1 MLLIPA
7 SPNYGKTV
15 AGLTPNLENNME
27 FTENQQ
33 HPLQRMSR
41 LGIVAVLHVA
51 LLAALL
57 SSMKITITPKPQD
70 PVIVQFEETKI
81 KEIPEIPPPVVDP
94 IRSLTPPI
102 FVPAPP
108 VINSTPNDNPL
119 SNTTSNPDVPRP
131 LGPTGDPGKETGVT
145 DMPSRAKDPIHVAAV
160 INLNACDKPAYP
172 ASSIRNGDTGT
183 VTLSMLIGTD
193 GKVIETKT
201 LDSSGHRAL
210 DRAATQALS
219 LCRFT
224 PGTIDGVPQQSW
236 TKVQYVWKID

>member
-7 SPNYGKTV
+7 SPSYGKTV

-27 FTENQQ
+27 FTQNQQ

-41 LGIVAVLHVA
+41 LGVVALLHVA
-51 LLAALL
+51 LLAVLL
-57 SSMKITITPKPQD
+57 SSMKIKITSKTEGPIQISQIEKP
-70 PVIVQFEETKI
+70 VE
-81 KEIPEIPPPVVDP
+81 KEKIPPPEFDTKLENP
-94 IRSLTPPI
+94 INPPLIVPEPPSGFPKNLDESGLT
-102 FVPAPP
+102 
-108 VINSTPNDNPL
+108 ST
-119 SNTTSNPDVPRP
+119 
-131 LGPTGDPGKETGVT
+131 ETGI
-145 DMPSRAKDPIHVAAV
+145 KDTGKSTVGGTLDGTVVAAVAVPKNPIHVAAV

-172 ASSIRNGDTGT
+172 GSSIRTGETGT

-201 LDSSGHRAL
+201 LESSGYRAL
-210 DRAATQALS
+210 DRAASQALS

-224 PGTIDGVPQQSW
+224 PGTIDGVAQQSW

>member
-41 LGIVAVLHVA
+41 LGVVAVLHVA

-57 SSMKITITPKPQD
+57 SSMKITITSKKDGPIQISQIEKP
-70 PVIVQFEETKI
+70 VEKET
-81 KEIPEIPPPVVDP
+81 IPPPEFETRLKNP
-94 IRSLTPPI
+94 ITPPLI
-102 FVPAPP
+102 VPEPPTGLPTKKDESGLTNTEIGIKDTGKSVGTGTLDGTVVAAIAPP
-108 VINSTPNDNPL
+108 KN
-119 SNTTSNPDVPRP
+119 
-131 LGPTGDPGKETGVT
+131 
-145 DMPSRAKDPIHVAAV
+145 PIHVAAV
-160 INLNACDKPAYP
+160 INLNACDKPVYP
-172 ASSIRNGDTGT
+172 ASSIRNNEAGT

-201 LDSSGHRAL
+201 LDSSGYRAL
-210 DRAATQALS
+210 DRAASQALS

-224 PGTIDGVPQQSW
+224 PGTIDGVAQQSW

>member
-7 SPNYGKTV
+7 SPRHENTLP
-15 AGLTPNLENNME
+15 GLTPHLENNME

-41 LGIVAVLHVA
+41 LGVVALLHVA
-51 LLAALL
+51 LLAVLL
-57 SSMKITITPKPQD
+57 NSMKITITPKLQD
-70 PVIVQFEETKI
+70 PMMVDFEKPETK
-81 KEIPEIPPPVVDP
+81 KQEPEPKLERELPKPKDPPPYV
-94 IRSLTPPI
+94 PPI
-102 FVPAPP
+102 EVAIARPP
-108 VINSTPNDNPL
+108 MEDIRDHPPHITIGRKVEIRDDGEDILDKTPKTP
-119 SNTTSNPDVPRP
+119 V
-131 LGPTGDPGKETGVT
+131 
-145 DMPSRAKDPIHVAAV
+145 HVAAV
-160 INLNACDKPAYP
+160 INLNACDKPTYP
-172 ASSIRNGDTGT
+172 AGSIRNGDTGT

-193 GKVIETKT
+193 GRVIETKT

-210 DRAATQALS
+210 DKAASQALA